1 MSDEE
6 IEKIASDI
14 DFESNLL
21 TTTKNGILL
30 TNYEIS
36 IWDKYK
42 IPYQNTTSLKEII
55 YLIEDILNEDNSLE
69 DLENISLSIS
79 ERDYYMNTNK

>member
-36 IWDKYK
+36 ILDKYK

>member
-21 TTTKNGILL
+21 TTKNGILL

-36 IWDKYK
+36 ILDKYK